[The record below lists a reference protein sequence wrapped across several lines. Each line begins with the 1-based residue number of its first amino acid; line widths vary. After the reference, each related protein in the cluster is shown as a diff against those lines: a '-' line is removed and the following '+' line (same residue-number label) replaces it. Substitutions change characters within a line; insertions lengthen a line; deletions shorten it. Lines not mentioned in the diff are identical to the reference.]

1 MTQKKTPRPPVL
13 KSVLIHHLRLL
24 AVELKRT
31 PTTKDIVIAARQ
43 KKCPF
48 PKTIRNAFGTITQA
62 LKAAKL
68 PTRSH
73 QEFTREQL
81 IAQLQDLSRALG
93 RPVTRRDVRKAGK
106 AGICA
111 RLVTFARTFAT
122 PINAFREAGVSSF
135 QRATRSDLISQYKAL
150 SKELGRIPTIEDIDR
165 AAREGKVAGSSGMFR
180 KLCGGVA
187 QLRKDAG
194 LFENQRSRYTRP
206 QLLDQL
212 KTLAKKLGRT
222 PGCPDVNAACRNGDC
237 ASSSTFIAYFG
248 SYNRAV
254 REAGLEI
261 ARHATYSRAQLLHLL
276 RELAKRLGRSPSNR
290 DINSASRRRECA
302 SASAYKDYF
311 GGLDAAFKAVGLER
325 APNKLPPRSPP
336 KYTRSQLQEHL
347 KTLAAKLGR
356 RPTATDVAAASRRG
370 ECASLTSISKEF
382 GTLTAALQATGFD
395 LESRVM
401 TRDALIKQLQELT
414 RELGRIPSTTDI
426 TRVQGK
432 PSRMSRSIR
441 STPATFKRFFG
452 SAAEARKAAGLD
464 EILEEMGI
472 APKYPAPRNKYDRDQ
487 LILHLCSLAKSLGRM
502 PVVGDIR
509 KASRDGR
516 GPGLAQYARQF
527 GGIPAAREAAKIEAV
542 LRQVRKV
549 RK

>member
-1 MTQKKTPRPPVL
+1 MTPKKTPKPPVL
-13 KSVLIHHLRLL
+13 KSVLIHHLRNL

-48 PKTIRNAFGTITQA
+48 PKTIRNAFGTITEA
-62 LKAAKL
+62 LRAAKL

-73 QEFTREQL
+73 QEFTKEQL

-93 RPVTRRDVRKAGK
+93 RPLTRRDVKKAGK
-106 AGICA
+106 AGVCA
-111 RLVTFARTFAT
+111 RLVTFARAFGT
-122 PINAFREAGVSSF
+122 PSNAFRQAGVSPY
-135 QRATRSDLISQYKAL
+135 QRSTRSDLIGQYKAL
-150 SKELGRIPTIEDIDR
+150 SKELGKIPTIEDIEQ
-165 AAREGKVAGSSGMFR
+165 AAREGKVARSIGMFR
-180 KLCGGVA
+180 KLCGGMA

-212 KTLAKKLGRT
+212 KTLAKKLGKT
-222 PGCPDVNAACRNGDC
+222 PGCPDVNAACRNGEC
-237 ASSSTFIAYFG
+237 ARSSTFIAYFG
-248 SYNRAV
+248 SYNRALL
-254 REAGLEI
+254 EAGLEI
-261 ARHATYSRAQLLHLL
+261 ARHATYSRAQLLRLL
-276 RELAKRLGRSPSNR
+276 RELANRLGRSPSNR

-311 GGLDAAFKAVGLER
+311 GGMDAAFKAAGLER

-347 KTLAAKLGR
+347 KRLATDLGR
-356 RPTATDVAAASRRG
+356 RPTANDVAAASRRG
-370 ECASLTSISKEF
+370 ECASLTSIAKEF
-382 GTLTAALQATGFD
+382 GTLTAALQASGFNV
-395 LESRVM
+395 EPRYM
-401 TRDALIKQLQELT
+401 TRDLLIKQLQELT

-432 PSRMSRSIR
+432 PSLMSGSIR

-452 SAAEARKAAGLD
+452 SAGEARNAAGLD

-472 APKYPAPRNKYDRDQ
+472 SPKYPAPRNKYDRDQ
-487 LILHLCSLAKSLGRM
+487 LILHLRSLAKSLGRM
-502 PVVGDIR
+502 PVVSDLR
-509 KASRDGR
+509 KASQDGR
-516 GPGLAQYARQF
+516 GPGVAQYARRF
-527 GGIPAAREAAKIEAV
+527 GSIPAAREAAKIEEV
-542 LRQVRKV
+542 LRQTRKGS
-549 RK
+549 K